1 MKVFNWHDM
10 RKLTLIIAS
19 LFSLATSHI
28 VAENALSS
36 SVRQFLNEYC
46 TKSFSLPNSS
56 SKFVSPEYDS
66 GKEVVDVF
74 ISIDNSTVIDELAE
88 LGINVHAKF
97 DGFVTARVPVD
108 LLEHIATM
116 PGVSDVDVS
125 RRVELCTD
133 STLSVTHAGE
143 VINGAQYDLPQ
154 SYDGTGV
161 IVGVIDVGF
170 DYQHRAFRKADNPDI
185 TRIVRIYDTRNTSGH
200 PVMNSS
206 GTSLPG
212 SVFMNEEIY
221 SLKYDSNSTHGTHTS
236 SIAAGTHVNG
246 YGGMAPGADIV
257 LCAVKVL
264 DGGLSTVEIANCV
277 NYITCYADSVGK
289 PCVIS
294 MSVSTATGQHDGQDY
309 LSRAIAQK
317 MGKGRIF
324 VISAGNCGDR
334 PMYIHSSLNKSNPVN
349 LLFKCKT
356 ISDVD
361 SSYYYSIVNSDIW
374 MRGSKISPAYRWHIL
389 DLKTHRI
396 VWQSDSLTGSSELN
410 SSQFKSYYDTGPDT
424 NTEGILRVTLKVSS
438 NSTGYGNKYNL
449 DIDIGN
455 LECQEFTIANGVKLS
470 RYALGISIYPR
481 DNNQSELDAWF
492 GHSSSRA
499 GSYPHSVTTMSGETF
514 NHFYTPSNNDCTI
527 GTYAVNDSI
536 ISAGAFAARNN
547 YYSLLLNRI
556 ITNNS
561 IVVGEIA
568 NFSSFQIE
576 GAGPTGEALPT
587 ICAPGICVVGAANRY
602 SYLANHKTTVMK
614 TEDGSCWGILS
625 GTSMSAPTV
634 AGIIALWLQAN
645 PNLSVSQIKNILAES
660 AIRDEFTMGQNS
672 SMFGP
677 NGKIDAMAGMRLVL
691 QGLHNDTGDVNC
703 DGHVNMNDL
712 TLLISHL
719 LGFYPPDE
727 VFSETNADMDH
738 SGNVGMDDITEMVN
752 YLLNI

>member
-1 MKVFNWHDM
+1 M
-10 RKLTLIIAS
+10 IIAAFIS
-19 LFSLATSHI
+19 FATSHL
-28 VAENALSS
+28 VAGNAVSS
-36 SVRQFLNEYC
+36 SVRQFMNEYR

-56 SKFVSPEYDS
+56 SRYVSPVYES
-66 GKEVVDVF
+66 GKEVIDVF
-74 ISIDNSTVIDELAE
+74 ISFDDSSVIDKLKA
-88 LGINVHAKF
+88 LGVNIQSTF

-108 LLEHIATM
+108 RLERVATM
-116 PGVSDVDVS
+116 AGVSDVDVS

-143 VINGAQYDLPQ
+143 VISGEQYDLPQ

-161 IVGVIDVGF
+161 IIGIIDVGF
-170 DYQHRAFRKADNPDI
+170 DYQHRAFRRADNPDI
-185 TRIVRIYDTRNTSGH
+185 TRIARIYDTRNKNGH
-200 PVMNSS
+200 PAMNSS
-206 GTSLPG
+206 GAKLPG
-212 SVFMNEEIY
+212 SVFMNDEIY
-221 SLKYDSNSTHGTHTS
+221 SLRYDCTSTHGTHTS

-257 LCAVKVL
+257 LCAVSVL

-277 NYITCYADSVGK
+277 SYITCYADSVGM

-334 PMYIHSSLNKSNPVN
+334 PMYTHTTMSKSKPAN

-361 SSYYYSIVNSDIW
+361 SSYYYSIVNADIW
-374 MRGSKISPAYRWHIL
+374 VNGARTSPAYRWHIL
-389 DLKTHRI
+389 DLETNQI
-396 VWQSDSLTGSSELN
+396 VWQSDSLAGSHELN
-410 SSQFKSYYDTGPDT
+410 TSQFKDYYDTGPGT
-424 NTEGILRVTLKVSS
+424 NTEGILRVTVKITS
-438 NSTGYGNKYNL
+438 NGLGNGNKYNL

-455 LECQEFTIANGVKLS
+455 LECQQYTIVNGVKQS
-470 RYALGISIYPR
+470 RYAIGISILPR
-481 DNNQSELDAWF
+481 DTQQSELDAWF
-492 GHSSSRA
+492 GHSSSRFA
-499 GSYPHSVTTMSGETF
+499 SYHHPVTTMSGVSIS
-514 NHFYTPSNNDCTI
+514 HFYTPSNNDCTI

-536 ISAGAFAARNN
+536 ISAGAFAARNK

-556 ITNNS
+556 ITNNT

-568 NFSSFQIE
+568 NFSSFQVA
-576 GAGPTGEALPT
+576 GAGPTRAALPT
-587 ICAPGICVVGAANRY
+587 ICAPGICVVAAASRY
-602 SYLANHKTTVMK
+602 SYLANHSTTVMK
-614 TEDGSCWGILS
+614 TEDGSYWGILS

-645 PNLSVSQIKNILAES
+645 PNLSVSQVKTVLAES

-672 SMFGP
+672 AMFGP

-691 QGLHNDTGDVNC
+691 QGLNNAKGDVNC
-703 DGHVNMNDL
+703 DGHVNMDDL

-719 LGFYPPDE
+719 LGCYPPDE
-727 VFSETNADMDH
+727 VYSVTNADIDC
-738 SGNVGMDDITEMVN
+738 SGNVGMDDLSEMIN
-752 YLLNI
+752 YLLNSH